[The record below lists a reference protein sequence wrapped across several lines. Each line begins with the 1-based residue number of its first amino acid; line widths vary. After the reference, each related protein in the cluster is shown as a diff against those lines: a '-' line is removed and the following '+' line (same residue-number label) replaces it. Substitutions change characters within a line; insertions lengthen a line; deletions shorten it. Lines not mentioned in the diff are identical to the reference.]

1 MFSAKMSSA
10 ESKEKTV
17 TPQTKF
23 VEEQVR
29 EGHSLEDIK
38 MWQNLCKS
46 LALLD
51 ANAEETMHGVL
62 SICDKDGISPM
73 TLMGEM
79 RSMGFKTACEG
90 IDSALEAHFDRVS
103 GTDGHTT
110 DGGDDFGDEDDD
122 EDRMETARKRIRR
135 RFQDEMAHEGGEIV
149 DVDADDDDE

>member
-1 MFSAKMSSA
+1 MNSA
-10 ESKEKTV
+10 ESTEQKT
-17 TPQTKF
+17 TPQSKF

-62 SICDKDGISPM
+62 CICDKDGISPM

-79 RSMGFKTACEG
+79 RSMGFKSACEG
-90 IDSALEAHFDRVS
+90 IDGALEAHFNRDS
-103 GTDGHTT
+103 GGERDAPDEGN
-110 DGGDDFGDEDDD
+110 DAGDDSED
-122 EDRMETARKRIRR
+122 EDRMEAARKRIRG
-135 RFQDEMAHEGGEIV
+135 RFEDEMAHETV
-149 DVDADDDDE
+149 DVDDDDA

>member
-1 MFSAKMSSA
+1 MFKPKMNSA
-10 ESKEKTV
+10 ESTEQKI
-17 TPQTKF
+17 TPQSKF

-79 RSMGFKTACEG
+79 RSMGFKSACEG
-90 IDSALEAHFDRVS
+90 IDSALEAHFERDS
-103 GTDGHTT
+103 NGDGHTT
-110 DGGDDFGDEDDD
+110 DGGNDAADESDD
-122 EDRMETARKRIRR
+122 EDRMETARKRIRK
-135 RFQDEMAHEGGEIV
+135 RFQDEMAHETV
-149 DVDADDDDE
+149 DVDDDDA